1 MRTRSYLAQT
11 ASLTL
16 HGLGLLALLLLM
28 NRAAA
33 GVDPSV
39 QPLDARHLVYV
50 ASAGI
55 GGGGGGNRTPAP
67 RVNVEIPVARPVSVV
82 PVASVAPIDPMPSI
96 AAPVVTNAASMLTAS
111 GIDGRV
117 TVPFG
122 GGGNGHGIGPGRGD
136 GVGPGV
142 ATGFGGTGLAGEG
155 GISAPIRILEV
166 KPEYT
171 AGAMQAK
178 LQGPVEMQA
187 IVDATGRVT
196 EVRVTRSLD
205 RVFGLDEQ
213 ARKAAMKTTFRP
225 CKKDGVPVACVITFA
240 MQFTL
245 R

>member
-1 MRTRSYLAQT
+1 VFNGTGA
-11 ASLTL
+11 
-16 HGLGLLALLLLM
+16 
-28 NRAAA
+28 
-33 GVDPSV
+33 
-39 QPLDARHLVYV
+39 
-50 ASAGI
+50 
-55 GGGGGGNRTPAP
+55 
-67 RVNVEIPVARPVSVV
+67 VSGAV
-82 PVASVAPIDPMPSI
+82 P
-96 AAPVVTNAASMLTAS
+96 T
-111 GIDGRV
+111 
-117 TVPFG
+117 PFG
-122 GGGNGHGIGPGRGD
+122 CGGPGKGIGPGKGD
-136 GVGPGV
+136 GLGPGD
-142 ATGFGGTGLAGEG
+142 ATGFGGTGMAGEG

-213 ARKAAMKTTFRP
+213 ARKAALKTQFRP